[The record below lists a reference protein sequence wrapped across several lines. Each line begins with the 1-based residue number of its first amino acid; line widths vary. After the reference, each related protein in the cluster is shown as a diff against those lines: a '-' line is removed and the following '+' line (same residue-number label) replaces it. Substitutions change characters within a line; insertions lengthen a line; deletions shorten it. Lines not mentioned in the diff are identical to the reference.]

1 VPSTS
6 GAELFSGLLPTLT
19 AIYAVNVGTVVR
31 IRRAPDVDGTIARL
45 AGRFDGVVTRAQLVR
60 ADIPATAIENRVK
73 SGRLIAI
80 YRGIYTVGH
89 DALSD
94 RGRIRAAL
102 LAVGP
107 KGSASHTTA
116 AYLDHLTPTLPAVLH
131 VTSLAPAPRSRDD
144 LVVHE
149 TTRPFAPRTAGG
161 FRATPTLRTLEDLG
175 WPDKLVREA
184 GARGLIRPQ
193 DVPSKIDAT
202 PTQSEL
208 EARMRRLC
216 AAAGLPQPVAQYPIA
231 PYRIDFAWPEHRVLV
246 ETDGWGTHGRRQA
259 FEDDRAKDADLAARG
274 YVVIR
279 FTWRQLEEEPYI
291 VAARLAAA
299 LALRDASTPVAP

>member
-1 VPSTS
+1 VRT
-6 GAELFSGLLPTLT
+6 AEILG
-19 AIYAVNVGTVVR
+19 G
-31 IRRAPDVDGTIARL
+31 PDVDPTIRRL
-45 AGRFDGVVTRAQLVR
+45 AGRQDGVVDPQAAACARYPGKRIDHRVR
-60 ADIPATAIENRVK
+60 I
-73 SGRLIAI
+73 GRLIVV
-80 YRGIYTVGH
+80 YRGVYAVGH

-107 KGSASHTTA
+107 RASASHTTA
-116 AYLDHLTPTLPAVLH
+116 AYLDHLAPTLPAVLH
-131 VTSLAPAPRSRDD
+131 VTTLGRAPRDRDG
-144 LVVHE
+144 LIVHE
-149 TTRPFAPRTAGG
+149 TTRPFAPRTVGG
-161 FRATPTLRTLEDLG
+161 FRATPTPRTLEDLG

-184 GARGLIRPQ
+184 AARGLIRPQ

-208 EARMRRLC
+208 ERRMRRLC
-216 AAAGLPQPVAQYPIA
+216 AAAGLPQPIVQYPIA
-231 PYRIDFAWPEHRVLV
+231 PYKIDFAWPEHRVLV

-274 YVVIR
+274 FVVIR
-279 FTWRQLEEEPYI
+279 FTWRQLEEEPYT

-299 LALRDASTPVAP
+299 LALREASTPVAP